1 MYVLSHA
8 AGKVLV
14 PLSLRSLSGCL
25 IFIIFLFY
33 FLFVYLFIYLF
44 IFFFFGGGGVISLRG
59 SLCK

>member
-14 PLSLRSLSGCL
+14 PLSLRLLSSCL

-33 FLFVYLFIYLF
+33 FLFIYLFF
-44 IFFFFGGGGVISLRG
+44 IFFFWGGGVISLRG

>member
-33 FLFVYLFIYLF
+33 FLFIYLF
-44 IFFFFGGGGVISLRG
+44 ILFFFFGGGGNFFEGVIM
-59 SLCK
+59 